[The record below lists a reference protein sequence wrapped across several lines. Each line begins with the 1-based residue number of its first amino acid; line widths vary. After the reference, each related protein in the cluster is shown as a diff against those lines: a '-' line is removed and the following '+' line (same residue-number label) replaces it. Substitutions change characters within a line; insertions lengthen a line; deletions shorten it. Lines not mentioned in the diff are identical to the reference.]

1 MSGNIYSIGY
11 TSFEINSFIDI
22 IKEHDISCVVDV
34 RSNPVASEYY
44 QIYSR
49 TSLEK
54 ILNSK
59 NIYYRNYAL
68 EFGAR
73 QVDYSLYKE
82 FGYLDFDRF
91 IKTPNFLLG
100 INKIKK
106 GLELGY
112 NFVLM
117 CAEKDPINCHRAIM
131 VAKGF
136 KENGIIVDHI
146 MADNLI
152 QSQIDIE
159 QRLLNMYF
167 PQRGQQNLFEEKTE
181 EDYIKEAYRIQ
192 NSKIGYKIEKVA

>member
-146 MADNLI
+146 MADNSI

-181 EDYIKEAYRIQ
+181 EDYIKEAYRVQ
-192 NSKIGYKIEKVA
+192 NSKIGYKIEMVA

>member
-146 MADNLI
+146 MADNSI

>member
-44 QIYSR
+44 KIYSR

-146 MADNLI
+146 MADNSI

-181 EDYIKEAYRIQ
+181 EDYIKEAYRVQ

>member
-146 MADNLI
+146 MADNSI

-181 EDYIKEAYRIQ
+181 EDYIKEAYRVQ

>member
-11 TSFEINSFIDI
+11 TSFEINSFIDV

-146 MADNLI
+146 MADNSI

-181 EDYIKEAYRIQ
+181 EDYVKEAYRVQ
-192 NSKIGYKIEKVA
+192 NSKIGYKI

>member
-11 TSFEINSFIDI
+11 TSFEINSFIDV

-146 MADNLI
+146 MADNSI

-181 EDYIKEAYRIQ
+181 EDYVKEAYRVQ

>member
-73 QVDYSLYKE
+73 QADYSLYKE

-91 IKTPNFLLG
+91 IKTTNFLLG

-146 MADNLI
+146 MADNSI

-181 EDYIKEAYRIQ
+181 EDYIKEAYRVQ